1 MTQTEWENEMCIKI
15 LDLIENELYID
26 FRYLDVAISTLILTP
41 KESLRSTATDGI
53 SLFFPPEQILRAF
66 RSNPLFLNRA
76 VLHSVFHCIFRHL
89 WIRGNR
95 VLIYGTFPAT
105 LLWNGLSIPLTKKV

>member
-41 KESLRSTATDGI
+41 KESLRSTAPDGI
-53 SLFFPPEQILRAF
+53 SLFFRRNRFCEPFVPILF
-66 RSNPLFLNRA
+66 S
-76 VLHSVFHCIFRHL
+76 
-89 WIRGNR
+89 
-95 VLIYGTFPAT
+95 
-105 LLWNGLSIPLTKKV
+105 

>member
-76 VLHSVFHCIFRHL
+76 VLHSVSSYFPGICGFVETVI
-89 WIRGNR
+89 
-95 VLIYGTFPAT
+95 LIYGTFPRHCCGMDYRF
-105 LLWNGLSIPLTKKV
+105 L

>member
-41 KESLRSTATDGI
+41 KESHSFFRRNRFCEPFVPI
-53 SLFFPPEQILRAF
+53 LF
-66 RSNPLFLNRA
+66 S
-76 VLHSVFHCIFRHL
+76 
-89 WIRGNR
+89 
-95 VLIYGTFPAT
+95 
-105 LLWNGLSIPLTKKV
+105 

>member
-53 SLFFPPEQILRAF
+53 SLFFASLSFQSSFPEPSRAPQRF
-66 RSNPLFLNRA
+66 PL
-76 VLHSVFHCIFRHL
+76 
-89 WIRGNR
+89 
-95 VLIYGTFPAT
+95 YFPASVDS
-105 LLWNGLSIPLTKKV
+105 WKP

>member
-53 SLFFPPEQILRAF
+53 SLFFSAGTDFASLSFQSSFPEPSRAPQRF
-66 RSNPLFLNRA
+66 PL
-76 VLHSVFHCIFRHL
+76 
-89 WIRGNR
+89 
-95 VLIYGTFPAT
+95 YFPASVDS
-105 LLWNGLSIPLTKKV
+105 WKP